1 MLLLNQIV
9 HSLCSSKSV
18 KGGNFHDTREKKHN
32 TYVTNLKF
40 CEHI

>member
-9 HSLCSSKSV
+9 HSLRSSNSV
-18 KGGNFHDTREKKHN
+18 KGGNFHDMRKKTHN